1 MDFEAAIG
9 CVGMASMSVRPG
21 DTSVAMGIN
30 DLSVVASTGI
40 LNVIESACSAA
51 IIDLLELGE
60 TTQTAV
66 FTLEILTTVTVGEDL
81 RGHAR
86 CIGADN
92 DLLTFE
98 AEVTHLN
105 KTIATAHVQRRLVDR
120 VSYMARIAAERINS
134 EE

>member
-1 MDFEAAIG
+1 MDFEAALG

-30 DLSVVASTGI
+30 DLSVVSTTAI

-51 IIDLLELGE
+51 VIDLLELGE
-60 TTQTAV
+60 TTQTS
-66 FTLEILTTVTVGEDL
+66 TLTLDILTTVTVGEDM

-86 CIGADN
+86 CIGIDG

-98 AEVTHLN
+98 AEVVHLN
-105 KTIATAHVQRRLVDR
+105 RTIATAEVQRRLVDR
-120 VSYMARIAAERINS
+120 VSYMARIAAERLTS
-134 EE
+134 

>member
-1 MDFEAAIG
+1 MDFEAALG

-30 DLSVVASTGI
+30 DLSVVSSTAI

-51 IIDLLELGE
+51 IIDFLELGE
-60 TTQTAV
+60 TTQTST
-66 FTLEILTTVTVGEDL
+66 FTLDVLTTVTVGEEL

-86 CIGADN
+86 CIDIAAD
-92 DLLTFE
+92 LFTFE

-105 KTIATAHVQRRLVDR
+105 KTIATAQVQRRLVDR
-120 VSYMARIAAERINS
+120 VSYMARIAAERITS
-134 EE
+134 L

>member
-1 MDFEAAIG
+1 MDFDATLG

-21 DTSVAMGIN
+21 DTSVAMGLN
-30 DLSVVASTGI
+30 DLSVVSSTAI

-51 IIDLLELGE
+51 VIDMLEIGE
-60 TTQTAV
+60 TTQTAN
-66 FTLEILTTVTVGEDL
+66 FSLDIKTTVIVGEEL

-86 CIGADN
+86 CIDIQE
-92 DLLTFE
+92 DILTFE

-120 VSYMARIAAERINS
+120 VTYMARIAAERLS
-134 EE
+134 VE